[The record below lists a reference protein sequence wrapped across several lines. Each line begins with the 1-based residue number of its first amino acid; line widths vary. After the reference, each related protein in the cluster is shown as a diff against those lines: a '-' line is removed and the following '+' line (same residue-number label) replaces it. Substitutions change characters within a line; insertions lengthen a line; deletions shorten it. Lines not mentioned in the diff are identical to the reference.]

1 MPGQGQM
8 GQKIWGHT
16 STGPV
21 LPPLQSRG
29 GGSDSGHPTG
39 PELMTLGSASSS
51 AVTLLRATQSPVL
64 WEAVGV
70 CLGAAP
76 ESRASGLDQ
85 ALGTDAYP
93 DLGDMEGAEV
103 ALGQG
108 GPWVSSSWARNPGH
122 LLVLCSPG
130 TCSRPGQ
137 HGCEDRGWPSHC
149 PLGLS
154 AQSGGSMWCMAW
166 GLAPGCRE
174 AP

>member
-1 MPGQGQM
+1 MTVATLPGPGRAD
-8 GQKIWGHT
+8 
-16 STGPV
+16 V
-21 LPPLQSRG
+21 
-29 GGSDSGHPTG
+29 
-39 PELMTLGSASSS
+39 TLGSASSS

-64 WEAVGV
+64 WEALGV
-70 CLGAAP
+70 CLVP
-76 ESRASGLDQ
+76 LLNHEPQGLDQ

-108 GPWVSSSWARNPGH
+108 GPWVSSSWARNPDH

-137 HGCEDRGWPSHC
+137 HGCEDRRMAK
-149 PLGLS
+149 PLSPGTGPKRRQHVVHGLG
-154 AQSGGSMWCMAW
+154 SG
-166 GLAPGCRE
+166 PRVPE

>member
-1 MPGQGQM
+1 
-8 GQKIWGHT
+8 
-16 STGPV
+16 
-21 LPPLQSRG
+21 
-29 GGSDSGHPTG
+29 
-39 PELMTLGSASSS
+39 MTLGSASSS

-108 GPWVSSSWARNPGH
+108 GPWVSSSWARNPRSSAGPLFPRH
-122 LLVLCSPG
+122 LLQA
-130 TCSRPGQ
+130 RP
-137 HGCEDRGWPSHC
+137 
-149 PLGLS
+149 
-154 AQSGGSMWCMAW
+154 AW
-166 GLAPGCRE
+166 V
-174 AP
+174 